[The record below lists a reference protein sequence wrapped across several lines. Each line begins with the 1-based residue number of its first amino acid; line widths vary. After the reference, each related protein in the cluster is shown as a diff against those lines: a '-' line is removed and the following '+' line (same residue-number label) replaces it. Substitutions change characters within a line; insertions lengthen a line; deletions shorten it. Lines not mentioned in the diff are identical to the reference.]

1 MTVIEQAHK
10 IRAEM
15 DTVAVAAT
23 DATASKAVGIY
34 PTLKQDGSL
43 VKVGTRINWN
53 GQLKKAAVDLWDT
66 AENNPD
72 NAPTLWAN
80 LDYKDG
86 YRIIPATITST
97 TAFAMGECG
106 WWNDVL
112 YKSKINANVWTP
124 DAYAVGW
131 EVYNG
136 I

>member
-1 MTVIEQAHK
+1 MTILEFRNYLSVYKNGHK
-10 IRAEM
+10 LLLN
-15 DTVAVAAT
+15 
-23 DATASKAVGIY
+23 DASDMTASKIPIMY
-34 PTLKQDGSL
+34 PRLKQDGSL

-72 NAPTLWAN
+72 NAPTLWAS

-97 TAFAMGECG
+97 TAFSMGECG

-112 YKSKINANVWTP
+112 YKSKINTNIWTP
-124 DAYAVGW
+124 DAYAEGW
-131 EVYNG
+131 EMV
-136 I
+136 

>member
-1 MTVIEQAHK
+1 MTIIEQAHK

-15 DTVAVAAT
+15 DTVATAAT
-23 DATASKAVGIY
+23 DETASKAVNIY
-34 PTLKQDGSL
+34 PILKHDGSL
-43 VKVGTRINWN
+43 VTVGTRINWN
-53 GQLKKAAVDLWDT
+53 GKLKKAAVDLWDT

-72 NAPTLWAN
+72 NAPSLWADLN
-80 LDYKDG
+80 YKDG
-86 YRIIPATITST
+86 YRFIPETITVT
-97 TAFAMGECG
+97 TAFSMGECG

-124 DAYAVGW
+124 DAYAAGW